1 MFVYLAGRLIFG
13 QDWPA
18 GFATTTLLLLM
29 SISMNA
35 LFMGVLGEYLGRIF
49 MQSKQRPTPTI
60 EVTLNMPHK
69 QPSQLSLTAAE
80 CRRPYP
86 VRPAENA
93 SPSSAWA
100 LSACRFTSRS
110 PGGSPASASPSP
122 APGSPH
128 ERRAPTHPGNGRP
141 KP

>member
-49 MQSKQRPTPTI
+49 MQSKQRPTPII
-60 EVTLNMPHK
+60 EVTLNMPQK

-80 CRRPYP
+80 CRPPYP
-86 VRPAENA
+86 VTPAETA

-100 LSACRFTSRS
+100 MYAFPLTV
-110 PGGSPASASPSP
+110 
-122 APGSPH
+122 
-128 ERRAPTHPGNGRP
+128 
-141 KP
+141 